1 MIPNITR
8 GSRMSGLMLYLASTD
23 ADRTKN
29 AHTDPHLVAGDA
41 AIMAWYDDGVL
52 DRDDA
57 IAIGKH
63 LDQPRKAFG
72 VEVLQK
78 DFRWDPV
85 KKERVPNGHKHADVW
100 HCSLSLRAEE
110 GALTDQQWGDIANDF
125 VDAMGFTEASGKAQ
139 CRWAAINHGTS
150 ENGNHHIH
158 IAVSLVREDGTKA
171 STHGDYKRAQQTCRE
186 LETKYG
192 LEELSSV
199 HATRGYDR
207 AEKATAIRDQREM
220 HRASI
225 SRKVRACA
233 TASATEAEFVRR
245 ARDTGLLI
253 RPRYAKNTTDVIVG
267 YAAAERPAAG
277 QKPVWF
283 GGSSLATDLGLGQLR
298 QHWADTPQGATEAAA
313 EWNSAARN
321 KRKVHKAGPETVT
334 PSADLWVE
342 YTRNATALADELRS
356 VPRDDHATWA
366 KAAREVSGAFAAWSH
381 QLEATPGPLAAT
393 AAELARTAQLRDPR
407 QHGKPVALPSI
418 AGAAMLFMAASST
431 NKTAAQTA
439 LMVQLINTAFAVYEM
454 HSQSGRTREA
464 QRIRAVVE
472 NQLAPFTATM
482 PKAVFVGAE
491 QQQTEM
497 AAARPRAVDIAR
509 RGMAPIRP
517 GSAVPTTPTPATP
530 ATPAKTYQPS
540 RDTGPGLD
548 R

>member
-1 MIPNITR
+1 
-8 GSRMSGLMLYLASTD
+8 MLYLASTD
-23 ADRTKN
+23 ADKTKN
-29 AHTDPHLVAGDA
+29 AHTDPRLVAGDA

-52 DRDDA
+52 DKDDA
-57 IAIGKH
+57 AAIAKH

-72 VEVLQK
+72 VEVLQR

-85 KKERVPNGHKHADVW
+85 KNERVPNGHKHADVW

-199 HATRGYDR
+199 NATRGYDR
-207 AEKATAIRDQREM
+207 AEKATAVRDHREM
-220 HRASI
+220 HRASLA
-225 SRKVRACA
+225 RKVRASA
-233 TASATEAEFVRR
+233 SASATEAEFVRR
-245 ARDTGLLI
+245 ARDTGLLL

-267 YAAAERPAAG
+267 YSVAERP
-277 QKPVWF
+277 KPGERPIWF
-283 GGSSLATDLGLGQLR
+283 GGGTLASDLKLGALR
-298 QHWADTPQGATEAAA
+298 EEWIDSPHPATEAAL
-313 EWNSAARN
+313 EWNAAARN
-321 KRKVHKAGPETVT
+321 KRKVSKTGPENAT
-334 PSADLWVE
+334 PSADVWVE
-342 YTRNATALADELRS
+342 YTRNATALADQLRTI
-356 VPRDDHATWA
+356 PRDDHATWA
-366 KAAREVSGAFAAWSH
+366 KAAREVSGAFAAWSYR
-381 QLEATPGPLAAT
+381 LEATPGPLAAT
-393 AAELARTAQLRDPR
+393 AAELSRTAQLRAPR

-418 AGAAMLFMAASST
+418 AGTAMLFMAASSK

-454 HSQSGRTREA
+454 HAQSGRTREA

-482 PKAVFVGAE
+482 PKTVPVGAGQE
-491 QQQTEM
+491 PAEV
-497 AAARPRAVDIAR
+497 AAVPPRAVDIGR

-517 GSAVPTTPTPATP
+517 GSVVPTTLTPAS
-530 ATPAKTYQPS
+530 PAKTYQPN
-540 RDTGPGLD
+540 RGTGPGLD

>member
-8 GSRMSGLMLYLASTD
+8 GSRMSGLLLYLASTD
-23 ADRTKN
+23 ADKTKN
-29 AHTDPHLVAGDA
+29 SHTDPHMVAGDA

-52 DRDDA
+52 DKEDAAA
-57 IAIGKH
+57 IAKH

-85 KKERVPNGHKHADVW
+85 KKERVPNGHKQADVW

-139 CRWAAINHGTS
+139 CRWVAINHGTS

-207 AEKATAIRDQREM
+207 AEKATAVRDDREM
-220 HRASI
+220 HRSSLA
-225 SRKVRACA
+225 RKVRASA
-233 TASATEAEFVRR
+233 SASATEAEFVRR
-245 ARDTGLLI
+245 ARDTGLLV

-267 YAAAERPAAG
+267 YSVAERPTQG
-277 QKPVWF
+277 DRPIWF
-283 GGSSLATDLGLGQLR
+283 GGGTLASDLKLGALREEWPDSAQL
-298 QHWADTPQGATEAAA
+298 ATEAAA
-313 EWNSAARN
+313 EWNAAARN
-321 KRKVHKAGPETVT
+321 KRKVSKTGPENAT
-334 PSADLWVE
+334 PSADVWVE
-342 YTRNATALADELRS
+342 YTRNATALADQLRTI
-356 VPRDDHATWA
+356 PRDDHATWA
-366 KAAREVSGAFAAWSH
+366 KAAREVSGAFAAWSYR
-381 QLEATPGPLAAT
+381 LEPTPGPLAAT
-393 AAELARTAQLRDPR
+393 AAELSRTAQLRAPR
-407 QHGKPVALPSI
+407 QHRKPVALPSI
-418 AGAAMLFMAASST
+418 AGTAMLFMAASSK

-454 HSQSGRTREA
+454 HAQSGRTREA
-464 QRIRAVVE
+464 QRIRSVVE
-472 NQLAPFTATM
+472 NQLAPFTGTM
-482 PKAVFVGAE
+482 PKAVSVGAG
-491 QQQTEM
+491 QP
-497 AAARPRAVDIAR
+497 AAAEAAMPLRAVDIAR
-509 RGMAPIRP
+509 RGLAPIRP
-517 GSAVPTTPTPATP
+517 GSVVPTTPTPATP
-530 ATPAKTYQPS
+530 AKTSQPS
-540 RDTGPGLD
+540 RRGSGPGLD

>member
-8 GSRMSGLMLYLASTD
+8 GSRMAGLMVYLVSIE
-23 ADRTKN
+23 ADKTKN

-52 DRDDA
+52 DKDDA
-57 IAIGKH
+57 AAIAKH
-63 LDQPRKAFG
+63 LDQPRKVFG

-85 KKERVPNGHKHADVW
+85 TKERVPNGHKQADVW

-125 VDAMGFTEASGKAQ
+125 VDAMGFTDASGKAQ
-139 CRWAAINHGTS
+139 CRWVAINHGTS

-207 AEKATAIRDQREM
+207 AEKATAARDDREM
-220 HRASI
+220 HRASMA
-225 SRKVRACA
+225 RKVRASA
-233 TASATEAEFVRR
+233 TASGSEAEFIRR
-245 ARDTGLLI
+245 ARDTGLLV

-267 YAAAERPAAG
+267 YSVAERPRRG
-277 QKPVWF
+277 ERPIWF
-283 GGSSLATDLGLGQLR
+283 GGGTLATDLRLGELR
-298 QHWADTPQGATEAAA
+298 QGWPDTPQAATEAAA
-313 EWNSAARN
+313 EWNAAARN
-321 KRKVHKAGPETVT
+321 KRKANTNGPERTT
-334 PSADLWVE
+334 PDPQLWVD
-342 YTRNATALADELRS
+342 YTRNATALADQLRS
-356 VPRDDHATWA
+356 IPRDDHATWA
-366 KAAREVSGAFAAWSH
+366 KAARDVSGAFAAWSYR
-381 QLEATPGPLAAT
+381 LEPTPGPLAAT
-393 AAELARTAQLRDPR
+393 AAELSRTAQLRNPR
-407 QHGKPVALPSI
+407 QHSKPVALPSI
-418 AGAAMLFMAASST
+418 AGTAMLFMAASSK

-454 HSQSGRTREA
+454 HAQSGRAREA

-482 PKAVFVGAE
+482 PKTVPVGAE
-491 QQQTEM
+491 QQPGE
-497 AAARPRAVDIAR
+497 AAAVPPRAVDIAR

-517 GSAVPTTPTPATP
+517 GSVVPATPTPATP
-530 ATPAKTYQPS
+530 TKTRQPN
-540 RDTGPGLD
+540 RGAGPGLD

>member
-8 GSRMSGLMLYLASTD
+8 GSRMSGLLLYLASTD

-29 AHTDPHLVAGDA
+29 SHTDPHLVAGDA

-52 DRDDA
+52 DKEDAAA
-57 IAIGKH
+57 IAKH
-63 LDQPRKAFG
+63 LDQPRKVFG

-85 KKERVPNGHKHADVW
+85 TKERVPNGHKQADVW

-110 GALTDQQWGDIANDF
+110 GALSDQQWGDIANDF

-139 CRWAAINHGTS
+139 CRWVAINHGTS

-171 STHGDYKRAQQTCRE
+171 STHGDYKKAQQTCRE

-207 AEKATAIRDQREM
+207 AEKATAVRDDREM
-220 HRASI
+220 HRSSLA
-225 SRKVRACA
+225 RKVRASA
-233 TASATEAEFVRR
+233 SASATEAEFVRR
-245 ARDTGLLI
+245 ARDTGVLV

-267 YAAAERPAAG
+267 YSVAERPKPGERPIWFAG
-277 QKPVWF
+277 
-283 GGSSLATDLGLGQLR
+283 GTLATDLRLGQLR
-298 QHWADTPQGATEAAA
+298 QEWQDSPQLATEAAA
-313 EWNSAARN
+313 EWNAAARN
-321 KRKVHKAGPETVT
+321 KRKVTRTGPENATR
-334 PSADLWVE
+334 SADVWVE
-342 YTRNATALADELRS
+342 YTRNATALADQLRTI
-356 VPRDDHATWA
+356 PRDDHATWA
-366 KAAREVSGAFAAWSH
+366 KAAREVSGAFAAWSYR
-381 QLEATPGPLAAT
+381 LEATPGPLAAT
-393 AAELARTAQLRDPR
+393 AAELSRTAQLRAPR
-407 QHGKPVALPSI
+407 QHSKPAALPSI
-418 AGAAMLFMAASST
+418 AGTAMLFMAASSK

-454 HSQSGRTREA
+454 HAQSGRTREA
-464 QRIRAVVE
+464 QRIRSVVE

-482 PKAVFVGAE
+482 PKAVLVGAE
-491 QQQTEM
+491 QPATAETAM
-497 AAARPRAVDIAR
+497 PTRAVDIAR

-517 GSAVPTTPTPATP
+517 GSVVPTTPTPATP
-530 ATPAKTYQPS
+530 AKTSQPS
-540 RDTGPGLD
+540 RRDSGPGLD

>member
-8 GSRMSGLMLYLASTD
+8 GSRMSGLLLYLASTD
-23 ADRTKN
+23 ADKTKN
-29 AHTDPHLVAGDA
+29 SHTDPHLVAGDA

-52 DRDDA
+52 DKDDA
-57 IAIGKH
+57 VAIAKH

-72 VEVLQK
+72 VEILQK

-85 KKERVPNGHKHADVW
+85 KKESVPNGHKPADVW

-139 CRWAAINHGTS
+139 CRWVAINHGTS

-171 STHGDYKRAQQTCRE
+171 STHGDYQRAQKTCRD

-207 AEKATAIRDQREM
+207 AEKATAARDDREM
-220 HRASI
+220 HRASLA
-225 SRKVRACA
+225 RKVRASA
-233 TASATEAEFVRR
+233 SASATEAEFVRR
-245 ARDTGLLI
+245 ARDTGLLL

-267 YAAAERPAAG
+267 YSVAERP
-277 QKPVWF
+277 KPGERPIWF
-283 GGSSLATDLGLGQLR
+283 GGGTLASDLKLGALR
-298 QHWADTPQGATEAAA
+298 EEWLDSPHQATEAAA
-313 EWNSAARN
+313 EWNAAARN
-321 KRKVHKAGPETVT
+321 KRKVSKTGPENAT
-334 PSADLWVE
+334 PSADVWVE
-342 YTRNATALADELRS
+342 YTRNATALADQLRTI
-356 VPRDDHATWA
+356 PRDDHATWA
-366 KAAREVSGAFAAWSH
+366 KAAREVSGAFAAWSYR
-381 QLEATPGPLAAT
+381 LEATPGPLAAT
-393 AAELARTAQLRDPR
+393 AAELSRTAQLRAPR

-418 AGAAMLFMAASST
+418 AGTAMLFMAASSK

-454 HSQSGRTREA
+454 HAQSGRTREA
-464 QRIRAVVE
+464 QRIRSVVE
-472 NQLAPFTATM
+472 EQLAPFTATM
-482 PKAVFVGAE
+482 PKAVLVGAE
-491 QQQTEM
+491 QQP
-497 AAARPRAVDIAR
+497 AAEAAVVPSAIDIAR

-517 GSAVPTTPTPATP
+517 GSVVARTPTPATP
-530 ATPAKTYQPS
+530 PKTYQPS

>member
-8 GSRMSGLMLYLASTD
+8 GSRMSGLLLYLASTD
-23 ADRTKN
+23 TDKTKN
-29 AHTDPHLVAGDA
+29 SHRDPHMVAGDA

-57 IAIGKH
+57 VAIAKH

-85 KKERVPNGHKHADVW
+85 KKERVPNGHKQADVW

-139 CRWAAINHGTS
+139 CRWVAINHGTS

-207 AEKATAIRDQREM
+207 AEKATAVRDDREM
-220 HRASI
+220 HRSSLA
-225 SRKVRACA
+225 RKVRASA
-233 TASATEAEFVRR
+233 GASATEAEFVRR
-245 ARDTGLLI
+245 ARDTGMLV

-267 YAAAERPAAG
+267 YSVAERP
-277 QKPVWF
+277 KPGERPIWF
-283 GGSSLATDLGLGQLR
+283 GGGTLATDLRLGQLR
-298 QHWADTPQGATEAAA
+298 QEWQDTPHLATEAAA
-313 EWNSAARN
+313 EWNAAARN
-321 KRKVHKAGPETVT
+321 KRKVSRTGPENAT
-334 PSADLWVE
+334 PSADVWVQ
-342 YTRNATALADELRS
+342 YTRNATALADQLRTI
-356 VPRDDHATWA
+356 PRDDHATWA

-381 QLEATPGPLAAT
+381 RLEPTPGPLAAT
-393 AAELARTAQLRDPR
+393 AAELSRTAQLRAPR
-407 QHGKPVALPSI
+407 QHSKPVALPSI
-418 AGAAMLFMAASST
+418 AGTAMLFMAASSK

-454 HSQSGRTREA
+454 HAQSGRAREA
-464 QRIRAVVE
+464 RRIRSVVE

-482 PKAVFVGAE
+482 PKAVSVGAA
-491 QQQTEM
+491 QQPSAE
-497 AAARPRAVDIAR
+497 AAMPPRAIDIAR

-517 GSAVPTTPTPATP
+517 GSVVPTTPTPA
-530 ATPAKTYQPS
+530 KTYPPS
-540 RDTGPGLD
+540 RRDSGPGLD